1 MTATALVVIDYQNI
15 HLTAH
20 DIFAPAGT
28 PKHETLVH
36 PLHFANQVVGERNN
50 RIVAAQQNGRATP
63 PCVTLAGVHV
73 YRGLPSNK
81 RNPTSYRRSM
91 AQQSE
96 WTRDRRVSVTYRT
109 LRYLWD
115 PIMQEYVATEKG
127 IDVMVALDL
136 VRCVREQSADV
147 VILATHDTD
156 LEPALDEAM
165 LGSNTALIETA
176 GWDRARQLRTSSWHW
191 HTTLRGESFVRSRDR
206 KDYT

>member
-1 MTATALVVIDYQNI
+1 MTESALVIVDYQNI

-20 DIFAPAGT
+20 ELFAPAGT

-50 RIVAAQQNGRATP
+50 RAIAARQAGKPAP
-63 PCVTLAGVHV
+63 PCVELAAVHV
-73 YRGLPSNK
+73 FRGMPSNK
-81 RNPTSYRRSM
+81 HNPTAYRRSM
-91 AQQSE
+91 AQRSE
-96 WTRDRRVSVTYRT
+96 WTRDRRVHVTYRT

-115 PIMQEYVATEKG
+115 SRVQGYVAAEKG
-127 IDVMVALDL
+127 IDVMLALDV
-136 VRCVREQSADV
+136 VRAVREHVSDV

-165 LGSNTALIETA
+165 TGQGCLIESA
-176 GWDRARQLRTSSWHW
+176 GWDRARQLRTATWHW
-191 HTTLRGESFVRSRDR
+191 HTVLRAESFVRSRDR

>member
-1 MTATALVVIDYQNI
+1 MTESALVIIDYQNI

-20 DIFAPAGT
+20 ELFAPNGT

-50 RIVAAQQNGRATP
+50 RAIAAGQAGKQAP
-63 PCVTLAGVHV
+63 PCVQLTGVHV
-73 YRGLPSNK
+73 FRGMPSNN
-81 RNPTSYRRSM
+81 RNPTAYRRSM
-91 AQQSE
+91 SQRSE
-96 WTRDRRVSVTYRT
+96 WTRDRRVEVTYRT

-115 PIMQEYVATEKG
+115 YGTQEYVPSEKG
-127 IDVMVALDL
+127 IDVMLALDV
-136 VRCVREQSADV
+136 VRAVREHTADV

-165 LGSNTALIETA
+165 TGAGCLIETA
-176 GWDRARQLRTSSWHW
+176 GWDRARQLRTATWHW
-191 HTTLRGESFVRSRDR
+191 HTVLRGESFVRARDR